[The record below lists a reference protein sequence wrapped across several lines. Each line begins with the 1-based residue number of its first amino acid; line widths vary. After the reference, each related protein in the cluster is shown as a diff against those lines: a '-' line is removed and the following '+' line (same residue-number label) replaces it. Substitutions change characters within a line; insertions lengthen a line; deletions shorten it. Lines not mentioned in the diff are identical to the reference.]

1 MSKIRPL
8 VCMKR
13 ELMHQGLE
21 AIGRPL
27 GEIISGENAAEP
39 GQVENE
45 VRIVKQLQIRGKT
58 ITVPDNPG
66 KDVVV
71 TDDAFADDKMIKK
84 ALREAR
90 RKARQETK
98 PIRQQSSTR

>member
-1 MSKIRPL
+1 
-8 VCMKR
+8 MKR

-27 GEIISGENAAEP
+27 GEFISGENAAEP

>member
-1 MSKIRPL
+1 
-8 VCMKR
+8 MKR
-13 ELMHQGLE
+13 ELMHQDLE

-27 GEIISGENAAEP
+27 GEFIFGGNAAEP
-39 GQVENE
+39 GQVDNE
-45 VRIVKQLQIRGKT
+45 IRIVKQLQIRDKT
-58 ITVPDNPG
+58 IPVPDNLG

-71 TDDAFADDKMIKK
+71 TDDSFADDKMKNN

-98 PIRQQSSTR
+98 PNRQQSSTR

>member
-1 MSKIRPL
+1 
-8 VCMKR
+8 MKR
-13 ELMHQGLE
+13 ELMHQDLE
-21 AIGRPL
+21 AIGRPF
-27 GEIISGENAAEP
+27 GEFIFGGNAAEP
-39 GQVENE
+39 GQVDN
-45 VRIVKQLQIRGKT
+45 VIQIVKQLQIRGKT

-71 TDDAFADDKMIKK
+71 TDDAFADDKMKKK

-98 PIRQQSSTR
+98 PNRQQSSTR